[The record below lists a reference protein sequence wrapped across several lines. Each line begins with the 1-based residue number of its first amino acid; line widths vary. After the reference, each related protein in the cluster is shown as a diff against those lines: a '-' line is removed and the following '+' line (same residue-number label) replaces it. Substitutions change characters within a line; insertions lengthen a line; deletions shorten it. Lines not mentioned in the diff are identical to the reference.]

1 MLARKPTGK
10 YACSYLSFES
20 DPACGDLP
28 SIPSPELGLESHPK
42 VKDRQDG
49 NNFNCSKSFT
59 AFEIEKQDLGI
70 VPAFKLIP
78 Q

>member
-1 MLARKPTGK
+1 
-10 YACSYLSFES
+10 
-20 DPACGDLP
+20 
-28 SIPSPELGLESHPK
+28 LESHPK

-59 AFEIEKQDLGI
+59 AFEIEKQRPSYRSSRSF